1 MTDHTTA
8 PKLDELL
15 SAFLDG
21 ETTAKETQD
30 LLDRMARE
38 PQLQIAVD
46 RHQRLRAS
54 LRGEL
59 HPALDDGFLDR
70 VLAGIESPEAR
81 PSKVLAFRPKPRMPT
96 VIRATLGM
104 AIAASLAAVT
114 VLSVQTLLPS
124 SDSAFPLTTAGMSG
138 IERSAN
144 DDAVQVATGAAAVER
159 SGERMMSA
167 DDFAELNN
175 YLISHNN
182 SSIDH
187 GLNSTMGFMRVAAD
201 DDIEMYEADR

>member
-21 ETTAKETQD
+21 ETTAKETQA
-30 LLDRMARE
+30 LLNRMARE

-70 VLAGIESPEAR
+70 VLAGIESPEAQ
-81 PSKVLAFRPKPRMPT
+81 PSKVLAFRSKPRMP
-96 VIRATLGM
+96 VVMRATLGM
-104 AIAASLAAVT
+104 AMAASLAAVT

-138 IERSAN
+138 IERSAG
-144 DDAVQVATGAAAVER
+144 DDAVRVATGPGVER

-167 DDFAELNN
+167 DDFAELNH

-201 DDIEMYEADR
+201 DGIELYEADR